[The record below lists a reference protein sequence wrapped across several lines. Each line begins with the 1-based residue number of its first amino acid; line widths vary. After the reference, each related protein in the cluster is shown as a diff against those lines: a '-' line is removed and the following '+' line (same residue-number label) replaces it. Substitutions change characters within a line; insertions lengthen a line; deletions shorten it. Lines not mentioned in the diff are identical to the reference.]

1 MLVKNYLHKIVFYDL
16 YLLTG
21 TLASTGKCYVC
32 LVIVSSHED
41 EPCISPILNF
51 IKDQGVTPKFIMGD
65 AAPTLTNSVE
75 ETWGQE
81 TTRLMCWAHQT
92 RATDRSDHLKALRAL
107 NPDFTGKL
115 LDDIDK
121 LQWMVHNVET
131 LRIVINL
138 LKEKYDILAKD
149 KENEFKELPQ
159 RVSKFFDYFFSVWVK
174 S

>member
-1 MLVKNYLHKIVFYDL
+1 
-16 YLLTG
+16 
-21 TLASTGKCYVC
+21 
-32 LVIVSSHED
+32 
-41 EPCISPILNF
+41 
-51 IKDQGVTPKFIMGD
+51 MGD
-65 AAPTLTNSVE
+65 AAPALTNSVE

-107 NPDFTGKL
+107 NPDFTQKL

-131 LRIVINL
+131 FRIVINL

-149 KENEFKELPQ
+149 KEHEFKELPQ
-159 RVSKFFDYFFSVWVK
+159 RVSKFFNYFFSVWVESREFRWFEGAHPWGPGHNQSIEGINK
-174 S
+174 AIKENYTFRHKLEMGELFR